1 VFLVQLLFTGAL
13 NSLCHWFG
21 SRSFDT
27 GDRSTNNPWLAL
39 VTMGESWHNNHHA
52 FPASARLNFRGY
64 EVDVAGLLIGVFEKL
79 HWVWD
84 VQRPSPA
91 AIEARRTSLRTGRA
105 RAGG

>member
-1 VFLVQLLFTGAL
+1 
-13 NSLCHWFG
+13 
-21 SRSFDT
+21 
-27 GDRSTNNPWLAL
+27 
-39 VTMGESWHNNHHA
+39 MGESWHNNHHA